1 MSFILPPL
9 FFFFFFRLA
18 KSNWTVTAS
27 DRLLNLPL
35 DTTTSY
41 IIVYSLY
48 YLSSSSQFVQGNN
61 SEHLRFV
68 THCN

>member
-9 FFFFFFRLA
+9 FFFFFRLA

-27 DRLLNLPL
+27 DRLLNLPP

-41 IIVYSLY
+41 IIVYSL
-48 YLSSSSQFVQGNN
+48 
-61 SEHLRFV
+61 
-68 THCN
+68 